1 MCETVSAPVAH
12 LCIAFDGD
20 ADRLIVCDEVG
31 RIVDGDQLM
40 ATIATNWARRGL
52 LRGGGLV
59 ATVMSNLGL
68 ERHLAAEGLNLLR
81 TRVGDRHVLGV
92 MRRDGYH
99 FGGAQAGE
107 RESGR

>member
-1 MCETVSAPVAH
+1 
-12 LCIAFDGD
+12 
-20 ADRLIVCDEVG
+20 
-31 RIVDGDQLM
+31 M

-81 TRVGDRHVLGV
+81 TRVGDRHVLEA
-92 MRRDGYH
+92 MRRDGYNV
-99 FGGAQAGE
+99 GGEQ
-107 RESGR
+107 SGHIILSDYATTGDGLVASLQDRKSTRLNSSH